1 MGERPKNMIW
11 TYDNQKASSRPSRVE
26 ETGHQANFYSVQAED
41 GTWVDDLDRALQKI
55 ENVAEI
61 PYEMLLAGEI
71 PSGQRKADFAHFVG
85 SLYSRSPAAIN
96 ASARGYAQFLEH
108 LLDMQ
113 CTDRASFDVFMD
125 RFEKDSGN
133 SDTDRDELFAFM
145 KDKERYWIEVSQK
158 RGLNIVAI
166 ADELAQLFYDRNW
179 YLVDAFE
186 DFYISSD
193 SPVFRWVSEE
203 YSDPLRGDGGFANP
217 MAEVSV
223 PLSPRR
229 MLLITGQHIA
239 QEHIV
244 VPAEHVWE
252 LNKARAIE
260 AERFLYSHVRDDR
273 VMKLAV
279 EHNATRERFVIEG
292 AGPSSEVKV
301 TR

>member
-1 MGERPKNMIW
+1 MVW
-11 TYDNQKASSRPSRVE
+11 TYDNQKASARPSRVE
-26 ETGHQANFYSVQAED
+26 ETGHQANFYSVQAQD

-55 ENVAEI
+55 EDAASA
-61 PYEMLLAGEI
+61 PYEMLMAGEI

-85 SLYSRSPAAIN
+85 ALYSRSPAVIN
-96 ASARGYAQFLEH
+96 ASAKGYAQFLEH

-113 CTDRASFDVFMD
+113 CPDRASFDVFMD
-125 RFEKDSGN
+125 RFERKSG
-133 SDTDRDELFAFM
+133 DYDGDRDELFAFM
-145 KDKERYWIEVSQK
+145 KDKERYRIEVSQK
-158 RGLNIVAI
+158 RGLNIVAV
-166 ADELAQLFYDRNW
+166 ADELAQLLYDRNW

-186 DFYISSD
+186 DFFISSD

-203 YSDPLRGDGGFANP
+203 YSDPLRGDGGFSNP

-229 MLLITGQHIA
+229 MLLITGQKMPH
-239 QEHIV
+239 QHIV

-279 EHNATRERFVIEG
+279 EHNTTRERFVIEG
-292 AGPSSEVKV
+292 AGPFPEVKV